1 MPFARS
7 GEWEIYWEA
16 HGPEDAPPLL
26 LIIGL
31 SHRIE
36 HWGPLAGL
44 LARELRVLL
53 FDPRNIGRSEKRD
66 VPYTLQEEAADVAA
80 VLDAAGVERAWVYGR
95 SRGGMLAQEFALQ
108 HPERVRGLILEA
120 TTDNGPES
128 VGASERVR
136 TALVIEPG
144 LTREEIFRR
153 QDEAMA
159 APGWPGR
166 DPEAFA
172 RLLAVDLEAPPR
184 RFAVLRQQEAI
195 ASWSSHGRLAAI
207 RSPTLVLCGD
217 ADEMVPPPNSRHLAG
232 EIEGARLVLL
242 PDTGHLAMWE
252 RPTELA
258 ELITSFIREH
268 EPSGARLHRT

>member
-1 MPFARS
+1 VPFARS

-16 HGPEDAPPLL
+16 RGPEDAPPLL

-36 HWGPLAGL
+36 HWRPLAGL
-44 LARELRVLL
+44 LGRELRLLL
-53 FDPRNIGRSEKRD
+53 FDPRNIGRSAKRD
-66 VPYTLQEEAADVAA
+66 VPYTLGEEAADVAA

-136 TALVIEPG
+136 AALAIEPG
-144 LTREEIFRR
+144 VTREEIFRR

-195 ASWSSHGRLAAI
+195 ASWSAHGRLGAI
-207 RSPTLVLCGD
+207 RCPTLVLCGD
-217 ADEMVPPPNSRHLAG
+217 ADEMVPPANSRHLAE
-232 EIEGARLVLL
+232 EIESARLVLL

-252 RPTELA
+252 RPAELA

-268 EPSGARLHRT
+268 EPSDARLHRP